1 MCRLGRTMMRAVL
14 GGFPLVFILLSGTP
28 APATECRA
36 VLESDVKIAAMRA
49 YADVLALA
57 ARNGSNYEPEAIDRG
72 NRRHFEEMKV
82 RLSALGYTIV
92 PVGSKAPCRRVA
104 TVASQ

>member
-1 MCRLGRTMMRAVL
+1 MRALVA
-14 GGFPLVFILLSGTP
+14 GVPLALILLSS
-28 APATECRA
+28 ASAHAAECRE
-36 VLESDVKIAAMRA
+36 VLESDVKITAMRS

-57 ARNGSNYEPEAIDRG
+57 ARNGWNYQPDAIDRG

-92 PVGSKAPCRRVA
+92 PVGPKTPCRRVT
-104 TVASQ
+104 TVASW